1 TVIGYEFT
9 LVRTSG
15 VTYTKRTVTP

>member
-1 TVIGYEFT
+1 VIGYEFT